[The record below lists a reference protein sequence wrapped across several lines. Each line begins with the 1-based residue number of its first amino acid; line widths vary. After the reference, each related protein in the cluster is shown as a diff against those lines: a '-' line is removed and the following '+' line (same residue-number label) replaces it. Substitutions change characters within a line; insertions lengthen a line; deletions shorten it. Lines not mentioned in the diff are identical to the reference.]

1 MMKKG
6 RYGRFVKFAITC
18 VDFVLLNTLFLVMF
32 LTKFGTP
39 GLYNLKV
46 LVILNISYLIAI
58 LLNNDIHER
67 RIVYADKIALIAL
80 RVLATDIALFLA
92 FLWVADTPEI
102 DTLPIVFYFSTFY
115 ILLSVWWLA
124 SRQAVKLYRAH
135 GFNFKRVIIIGSGK
149 TGIELLEEMLTDAGY
164 GYRLM
169 GFFDDKKYAKSVKDY
184 KGTINDVEQFVKEN
198 PIDEMYCTI
207 ADDDQNIIE
216 RLINIAECNA
226 VDFYFV
232 PQLGSKLIRRFEL
245 NEIGNF
251 PALSVRPNP
260 LNRTINKLIKRV
272 FDILFSLTFLI
283 ISPVIFIPVAIAIKM
298 SSPGPVFFKQRRTGY
313 RGKEFVCYK
322 FRTMKVNNDSDN
334 KQASKNDPRKTK
346 IGNILRKTNI
356 DELPQ
361 FYNVLKGEMSIVGP
375 RPHMVKQTED
385 YSALIDKYMLRH
397 IIKPGITGW
406 AQVNGFRGETK
417 ELWQMQKRVEY
428 DVWYAENWNF
438 MLDIKIIIKTI
449 INAIRGDKNAF

>member
-32 LTKFGTP
+32 LTNFGTP

-169 GFFDDKKYAKSVKDY
+169 GFFDDKKYAKSVKEAHS
-184 KGTINDVEQFVKEN
+184 KMVV
-198 PIDEMYCTI
+198 
-207 ADDDQNIIE
+207 
-216 RLINIAECNA
+216 LS
-226 VDFYFV
+226 FYF
-232 PQLGSKLIRRFEL
+232 E
-245 NEIGNF
+245 
-251 PALSVRPNP
+251 
-260 LNRTINKLIKRV
+260 
-272 FDILFSLTFLI
+272 
-283 ISPVIFIPVAIAIKM
+283 
-298 SSPGPVFFKQRRTGY
+298 
-313 RGKEFVCYK
+313 
-322 FRTMKVNNDSDN
+322 
-334 KQASKNDPRKTK
+334 
-346 IGNILRKTNI
+346 
-356 DELPQ
+356 
-361 FYNVLKGEMSIVGP
+361 
-375 RPHMVKQTED
+375 
-385 YSALIDKYMLRH
+385 
-397 IIKPGITGW
+397 
-406 AQVNGFRGETK
+406 
-417 ELWQMQKRVEY
+417 
-428 DVWYAENWNF
+428 
-438 MLDIKIIIKTI
+438 
-449 INAIRGDKNAF
+449 